1 MHVLIV
7 EDDRNLAASLE
18 QTFQNEGFQTT
29 VAFDGSKGWELADVE
44 RFDLLILDIGLPK
57 MDGLAVLRELRAE
70 NIDTPVILLTARGR
84 LEDKIT
90 GLDFGADDYLAKPF
104 ATAELLARARALL
117 RRKSAFKSTQINIGD
132 LTVNT
137 HSHEVFCRQQL
148 VNLTPTE
155 YRMLTFLLHN
165 ANRVVTRLAITEHV
179 WDDNFDLMTNVVDV
193 HIRNLRKKLDE
204 CGMPNLIATVRGI
217 GYTIKTTGL

>member
-1 MHVLIV
+1 MT
-7 EDDRNLAASLE
+7 EFLAASLE

-29 VAFDGSKGWELADVE
+29 VVFDGSKGWELADVE

-57 MDGLAVLRELRAE
+57 MDGLAVSGNYGRKISIRRLFCFYRSR
-70 NIDTPVILLTARGR
+70 TAGR
-84 LEDKIT
+84 QNYR
-90 GLDFGADDYLAKPF
+90 LDVGAAIIWQSCLPQRSC
-104 ATAELLARARALL
+104 LARARALL

-137 HSHEVFCRQQL
+137 SILYEVFCRQQL